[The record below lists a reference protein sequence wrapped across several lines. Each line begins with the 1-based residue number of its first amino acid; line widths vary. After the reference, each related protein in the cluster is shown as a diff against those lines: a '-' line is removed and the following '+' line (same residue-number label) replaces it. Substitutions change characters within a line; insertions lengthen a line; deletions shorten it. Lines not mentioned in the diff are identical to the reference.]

1 MPTLLITGANRGL
14 GLEFVRQY
22 AGDTWNVIAACRE
35 PSKANEL
42 QALAKANPSI
52 RIEQLDVA
60 NDASVAA
67 LAAKLNDVSIDL
79 LINNAGIYSGATRE
93 GVDSDDDSQSFGVVD
108 ADAWAKVLRI
118 NTIAPIMVTQ
128 AFAPHVAK
136 SQQKKIVNIT
146 SRMGSIGETS
156 GGYLAYR
163 SSKAA
168 LNAAMRSILN
178 DLTQQGI
185 ATLNLHPGWVQT
197 DMGGTSAPLKPADSI
212 AGMRRVI
219 DALELKNSGQFL
231 SYDGKTIQW

>member
-1 MPTLLITGANRGL
+1 
-14 GLEFVRQY
+14 
-22 AGDTWNVIAACRE
+22 
-35 PSKANEL
+35 
-42 QALAKANPSI
+42 
-52 RIEQLDVA
+52 
-60 NDASVAA
+60 
-67 LAAKLNDVSIDL
+67 
-79 LINNAGIYSGATRE
+79 
-93 GVDSDDDSQSFGVVD
+93 
-108 ADAWAKVLRI
+108 
-118 NTIAPIMVTQ
+118 MVTQ